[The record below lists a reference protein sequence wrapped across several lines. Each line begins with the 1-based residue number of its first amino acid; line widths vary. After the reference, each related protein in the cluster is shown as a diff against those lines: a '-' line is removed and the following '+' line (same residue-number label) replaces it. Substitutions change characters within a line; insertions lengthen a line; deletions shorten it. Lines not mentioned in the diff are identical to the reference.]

1 MTKHSLRNTAFDS
14 PIGAL
19 YAVRFPPSLHVDCG
33 DCAGAARAA
42 TRTAHTRQHVIMQ
55 AITASNTLAAP
66 KVAAR
71 NLGARRTVK
80 ALAPRCVRCFIRV
93 RGQ

>member
-1 MTKHSLRNTAFDS
+1 MIRQSERSQPSILSASFSTSTALVTVQDR
-14 PIGAL
+14 P
-19 YAVRFPPSLHVDCG
+19 
-33 DCAGAARAA
+33 AA
-42 TRTAHTRQHVIMQ
+42 TCPAHTRQHVIMQ

-71 NLGARRTVK
+71 SLSTRRTVK
-80 ALAPRCVRCFIRV
+80 ALAPRCVPRFIRV